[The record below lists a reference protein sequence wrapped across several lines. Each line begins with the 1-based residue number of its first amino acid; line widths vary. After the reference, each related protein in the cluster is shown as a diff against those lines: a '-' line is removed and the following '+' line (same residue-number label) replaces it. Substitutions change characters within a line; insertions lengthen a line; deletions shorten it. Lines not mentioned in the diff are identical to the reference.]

1 MEKIPMPQNFAREI
15 DERRPLEM
23 ERKMEAIVNDVI
35 QKMKIVARETSVI
48 NELKMKQAAGEL
60 TEALKSV
67 TMLDWDELRKRISGE
82 VEKEI
87 ESLKKSG
94 SGQEV
99 NERVKR
105 MRTACEYLLKSAM
118 SRHHVP
124 PPETQS
130 KRM

>member
-99 NERVKR
+99 N
-105 MRTACEYLLKSAM
+105 
-118 SRHHVP
+118 
-124 PPETQS
+124 
-130 KRM
+130 